1 MTMLV
6 VEGYKMAEGTA
17 TVQFLNQPPIK
28 VNGVFLY
35 RPDTDMWHLAPTTE
49 FPWGATFSKNELIS
63 IDEGSRKND

>member
-1 MTMLV
+1 MTLLV

-17 TVQFLNQPPIK
+17 TVQFLNQPPRKI
-28 VNGVFLY
+28 NGVFLY
-35 RPDTDMWHLAPTTE
+35 RPDTDMWHLAPTPE

>member
-17 TVQFLNQPPIK
+17 TVQFLNQPPRE

-35 RPDTDMWHLAPTTE
+35 RPDKDLWYMAPTRE
-49 FPWGATFSKNELIS
+49 FPWGATFSRNELIS
-63 IDEGSRKND
+63 IDEGSKKND

>member
-17 TVQFLNQPPIK
+17 TVQFLNQPPRE

-35 RPDTDMWHLAPTTE
+35 RPDTDMWHLAPTRE
-49 FPWGATFSKNELIS
+49 FPFSKNELIS

>member
-17 TVQFLNQPPIK
+17 TVQFLNQPPRKI
-28 VNGVFLY
+28 NGVFLY
-35 RPDTDMWHLAPTTE
+35 RPDKDLWYMAPTPE
-49 FPWGATFSKNELIS
+49 FPWGATISKNELIS